1 MKRRAGHN
9 DKGMALLL
17 VLVIITLLTSLL
29 MELSYSTLVDQRLT
43 ETFRDSTKAYY
54 LARGGVAAGRMLLKE
69 DDNDY
74 DHSTELWHTGIISY
88 PVGQG
93 AVSVTIEDLNSK
105 LAINSL
111 VSGNNPRTVVVDRFY
126 RLFVS
131 LEIDYLA
138 DPAELTAAL
147 IDWLDSGDQS
157 YQLIQTDDLDIPVA
171 GAENDYYQGLSPP
184 YACKNGAVETL
195 QELLLIKGFSRELL
209 DKIAP
214 HVTVNGSDMININ
227 TASAEV
233 LMSLNADIDEQTAET
248 LIERR
253 GDGPIESIESLEN
266 LLSEER
272 YSILK
277 TLANQ
282 KLLGTTSQ
290 YYRIASEAM
299 VNDGRQRLV
308 AEINK
313 KDNSLLYIRVE

>member
-1 MKRRAGHN
+1 MNKVVTN
-9 DKGMALLL
+9 NKGMALLL

-29 MELSYSTLVDQRLT
+29 MELAYSTLVDQRLT

-54 LARGGVAAGRMLLKE
+54 LASGGIAAGRMLLQE
-69 DDNDY
+69 DDNSY
-74 DHSTELWHTGIISY
+74 DHSNEMWHTGIISY

-93 AVSVTIEDLNSK
+93 AVSVTIKDLNSK
-105 LAINSL
+105 LAINTL
-111 VSGNNPRTVVVDRFY
+111 VNGNNPRTVIVDRFY
-126 RLFVS
+126 RLFAS

-147 IDWLDSGDQS
+147 IDWLDTGDQA

-171 GAENDYYQGLSPP
+171 GAEDDYYQSLSKS
-184 YACKNGAVETL
+184 YNCKNGELETL
-195 QELLLIKGFSRELL
+195 QELLLVKGFSKEVLS
-209 DKIAP
+209 KISP
-214 HVTVNGSDMININ
+214 HITVNGSDMININ

-233 LMSLNADIDEQTAET
+233 LMSLNSDIDEQTAEII
-248 LIERR
+248 IERR
-253 GDGPIESIESLEN
+253 NDEPIGSIESLEN
-266 LLSEER
+266 TITEES

-290 YYRIASEAM
+290 YYHLEADAT

-308 AEINK
+308 AEVNK
-313 KDNSLLYIRVE
+313 KGNSLLFIRVE